1 MVVLTMPE
9 SSYVL
14 APACVFR
21 PGPDATVVALVGRRA
36 FSLEPRAFQTLAAFA
51 APRTIAAAHATLGDP
66 GSLDALAATVAGL
79 VAQGLLVGEGELA
92 AAPAAWPTSLADALD
107 PAVLARQDDIAAQL
121 AAGRAVVIRDAMRR
135 DLAER
140 VGAALDAAGRWRV
153 VEAFGRSP
161 HYRHH
166 VLDEDDAAGPAV
178 ADCRALFGAAA
189 SRDLAAA
196 LSGRDCGGP
205 LELGATRYVAGDFAA
220 PHADHKL
227 ARTVAFVWHL
237 ARDWDAS
244 WGGQFVWCP
253 SGAQVVPSFNTL
265 IVFNVAAET
274 VHAVTPVSPYARG
287 KRLGVTGWWSHAAG
301 LADPSEPAGFARW
314 GVGAASYGAQPL
326 ALDEA
331 RGLLAL

>member
-1 MVVLTMPE
+1 MPE

-21 PGPDATVVALVGRRA
+21 PGPDATVVALIGRRA
-36 FSLEPRAFQTLAAFA
+36 FSLAPRVFQTLAAFA
-51 APRTIAAAHATLGDP
+51 CPRTIAAAHATLAEF
-66 GSLDALAATVAGL
+66 GSPAELAATVAGL
-79 VAQGLLVGEGELA
+79 VAEGLLVDERA
-92 AAPAAWPTSLADALD
+92 PAVAPAAWPTSLVEALD
-107 PAVLARQDDIAAQL
+107 PAALARKDDIAAQL
-121 AAGRAVVIRDAMRR
+121 AAGRAVVIRDALRR

-140 VGAALDAAGRWRV
+140 VGAALDAAVRWRA
-153 VEAFGRSP
+153 VEAFGSSP

-166 VLDEDDAAGPAV
+166 VLDEADPAGPTIA
-178 ADCRALFGAAA
+178 ACRALFGAAA
-189 SRDLAAA
+189 SRELAAA

-227 ARTVAFVWHL
+227 ARAVAFVWHL
-237 ARDWDAS
+237 ARDWDAAS
-244 WGGQFVWCP
+244 GGQFVWGP

-287 KRLGVTGWWSHAAG
+287 KRLSVTGWWSHSAATDE
-301 LADPSEPAGFARW
+301 APEPAGFARW

-326 ALDEA
+326 ALDAA